1 MASTFSPNKTLELP
15 GFNDYVNSWNTPVN
29 SDMTIIDTALG
40 GSTLLNATSP
50 TGNVTL
56 TYTQYRP
63 LSLIV
68 SGAMSADV
76 SYIVPAGVG
85 GQWTV
90 SNGTS
95 GAFSVYMVSA
105 AGGSSIKIPQGY
117 STIVSCDGTSSGM
130 RFSVSTALA
139 AGGNTRVQYNSN
151 GLFAGAAN
159 FTFDGTTLSAPAF
172 AGTGDITTNGNFLR
186 VGSGANTNIN
196 IQQWNSARSINYYLN
211 TDGTAGLIDNSG
223 GGVRYY
229 TDTNGNFYVPSGQTL
244 QIGNGQNNSKNLVY
258 HNSSRVVT
266 LYLDNSSLF
275 GLLDNSG
282 GFVRWY
288 SSNNGDFNVYGTL
301 YQGFSD
307 ARLKANIAPISDAL
321 AKVSR
326 INGVTFNANELAG
339 SFGYKDTKTQA
350 GVLAHEIEAVLPEA
364 VAIAPFDTDHKDGV
378 VTSKSGKNYKTVQ
391 YEKLVPLLIE
401 AIKELAA
408 KVEALE
414 ARG

>member
-15 GFNDYVNSWNTPVN
+15 GFNDYVNSWNTPLN

-76 SYIVPAGVG
+76 SYIVPSGVG

-95 GAFSVYMVSA
+95 GAFSVFMVSA

-117 STIVSCDGTSSGM
+117 STIVSCDGSSSGM
-130 RFSVSTALA
+130 RISVSTALA
-139 AGGNTRVQYNSN
+139 AGSSTQVQYNSN
-151 GLFAGAAN
+151 GLFAGASN
-159 FTFDGTTLSAPAF
+159 FTFNGSTVFTPSLAATGNMSVSGQVTAVGPIVSSAGGLSIAGNADFGGYVSCGGTIF
-172 AGTGDITTNGNFLR
+172 AGSSITSNGNITTNGQSFQI
-186 VGSGANTNIN
+186 GTGQANT
-196 IQQWNSARSINYYLN
+196 
-211 TDGTAGLIDNSG
+211 
-223 GGVRYY
+223 
-229 TDTNGNFYVPSGQTL
+229 
-244 QIGNGQNNSKNLVY
+244 KNLVY
-258 HNSSRVVT
+258 QNASRVVT
-266 LYLDNSSLF
+266 LYLDNSALF

-288 SSNNGDFNVYGTL
+288 SSDNGDFNVYGTL

-307 ARLKANIAPISDAL
+307 VRLKANIAPISDAL

-326 INGVTFNANELAG
+326 ISGVTFNTNELAG

-364 VAIAPFDTDHKDGV
+364 VAIAPFDADHKDGA
-378 VTSKSGKNYKTVQ
+378 VTSKSGENYKTVQ

-414 ARG
+414 AQG

>member
-15 GFNDYVNSWNTPVN
+15 GFNDYVNSWNTPLN

-56 TYTQYRP
+56 TYSQYRP

-68 SGAMSADV
+68 SGAMSANV

-90 SNGTS
+90 TNNTS
-95 GAFSVYMVSA
+95 GAFSVFMVSA

-117 STIVSCDGTSSGM
+117 STIVSCDGSSSGM
-130 RFSVSTALA
+130 RISVSTALA
-139 AGGNTRVQYNSN
+139 AGSSTQVQYNSN
-151 GLFAGAAN
+151 GLFAGASN
-159 FTFDGTTLSAPAF
+159 FTFNGSTVSVPSLAATGNMSVSGQVTAVGPIVSSAGGLSIAGNADFGGYVHCGGDIFTTSSIASN
-172 AGTGDITTNGNFLR
+172 GNITTNGQSF
-186 VGSGANTNIN
+186 
-196 IQQWNSARSINYYLN
+196 
-211 TDGTAGLIDNSG
+211 
-223 GGVRYY
+223 
-229 TDTNGNFYVPSGQTL
+229 
-244 QIGNGQNNSKNLVY
+244 QIGTGQANAKNLVY
-258 HNSSRVVT
+258 YNSSRVVA
-266 LYLDNSSLF
+266 LYLDTSANF
-275 GLLDNSG
+275 GLSDTTG
-282 GFVRWY
+282 GFTRWY
-288 SSNNGDFNVYGTL
+288 SSTNGDFNVYGTL

-321 AKVSR
+321 AKVNR

-339 SFGYKDTKTQA
+339 GFGYKDTKAQA

-364 VAIAPFDTDHKDGV
+364 VAIAPFDADHKDGAV
-378 VTSKSGKNYKTVQ
+378 VSKSGENYKTVQ

-401 AIKELAA
+401 AIKELTA

>member
-15 GFNDYVNSWNTPVN
+15 GFNDYVNSWNTPLN

-56 TYTQYRP
+56 TYSQYRP

-68 SGAMSADV
+68 SGAMSANV

-90 SNGTS
+90 TNNTS
-95 GAFSVYMVSA
+95 GAFSVFMVSA

-117 STIVSCDGTSSGM
+117 STIVSCDGSSSGM
-130 RFSVSTALA
+130 RISVSTALA
-139 AGGNTRVQYNSN
+139 AGSSTQVQYNSN

-159 FTFDGTTLSAPAF
+159 FTFDGSIVSVPSLSSTGNIATSGTLSAIGTISSYGGGLSIAGNADIGGYMHCGGDIF
-172 AGTGDITTNGNFLR
+172 AGNSITSN
-186 VGSGANTNIN
+186 SNIV
-196 IQQWNSARSINYYLN
+196 
-211 TDGTAGLIDNSG
+211 T
-223 GGVRYY
+223 
-229 TDTNGNFYVPSGQTL
+229 
-244 QIGNGQNNSKNLVY
+244 NGQNFQIGTGQTNAKNLVY
-258 HNSSRVVT
+258 NNSSRVVA
-266 LYLDNSSLF
+266 LYLDTSANF
-275 GLLDNSG
+275 GLSDTTG
-282 GFVRWY
+282 GFTRWY
-288 SSNNGDFNVYGTL
+288 SSTNGDFNVYGTL

-321 AKVSR
+321 AKVNR
-326 INGVTFNANELAG
+326 ISGVTFNANELAG
-339 SFGYKDTKTQA
+339 GFGYKDTKAQA

-364 VAIAPFDTDHKDGV
+364 VAIAPFDADHKDGAV
-378 VTSKSGKNYKTVQ
+378 VSKSGENYKTVQ

-401 AIKELAA
+401 AIKELTA

-414 ARG
+414 AQG